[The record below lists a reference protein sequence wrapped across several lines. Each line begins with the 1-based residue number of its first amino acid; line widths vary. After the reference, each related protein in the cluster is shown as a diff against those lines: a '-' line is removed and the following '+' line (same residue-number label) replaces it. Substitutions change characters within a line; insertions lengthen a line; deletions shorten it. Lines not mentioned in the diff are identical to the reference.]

1 MRKKTRKDEAMK
13 KKVLCLFLAMI
24 LALGSSTMFIFANNI
39 GGSGETADPYR
50 TGSVSF
56 STKRYSDTKAA
67 ASVSVTFTGT
77 ADDFTIVITLQKK
90 SDGKWV
96 TATDIADYQLTY
108 RGSNRDGY
116 LTYDEWTVKKGG
128 LYRVKCV
135 STDKYDRG
143 VSYSSTTYSDPF

>member
-24 LALGSSTMFIFANNI
+24 LALGSSTMFTFAANI
-39 GGSGETADPYR
+39 GGGGDAEIQSTF
-50 TGSVSF
+50 TTSF
-56 STKRYSDTKAA
+56 STKRISDTKAA
-67 ASVSVTFTGT
+67 ASVSVNFNDI
-77 ADDFTIVITLQKK
+77 ADDFVISIILQKK
-90 SDGKWV
+90 TDGKWV
-96 TATDIADYQLTY
+96 SATDITNYHVNY
-108 RGSNRDGY
+108 RGSNRSGY

-143 VSYSSTTYSDPF
+143 VSYTSTTYSDPF